1 MQSKLIILIVFS
13 VFIISYAN
21 YSLSTKKYL
30 IQSLLQYES
39 FNQNIFNPST
49 SFQLAPSSASNISNL
64 ITLYES
70 RTNFIKVI
78 KDLNLNI
85 DIQNLDHDE
94 SIDIKIFSDSATYNK
109 FHKLKFSFSDIGY
122 ALLDKDLNELQ
133 TSNYGQEI
141 VFEDLKIL
149 VKSANLKKYKT
160 VDIEFTYPENM
171 YNYLRSQIIVDSN
184 ISRNAF
190 FKNEGLLTVS
200 YESDDIDLGKEI
212 INYANKIFLNQ
223 RIDLE
228 TEKSRKAINFIDQ
241 NIDSI
246 GQSVENNKI
255 KLKEFRE
262 RNKSIDVNL
271 EIEAIIQKFNPW
283 MKPLPP

>member
-1 MQSKLIILIVFS
+1 MD
-13 VFIISYAN
+13 
-21 YSLSTKKYL
+21 
-30 IQSLLQYES
+30 
-39 FNQNIFNPST
+39 
-49 SFQLAPSSASNISNL
+49 ISNL
-64 ITLYES
+64 IALYES
-70 RTNFIKVI
+70 RTNLIKVI

-271 EIEAIIQKFNPW
+271 EIEAIIQKIQSMDEALTTINIDIAKAKETYTPNNPIYLNLLS
-283 MKPLPP
+283 KKL